1 MATTIVVDL
10 PTLARIRT
18 AHEDLAMRAH
28 EMNAAAKGANLTV
41 SSGLLLNVIT
51 PHYANARAATR
62 ASLAVIT
69 TLEGQT
75 AQALSDYETAVTSY
89 ETEVSDLL
97 KNLQHQVELVGAPTP
112 QIALAPQAVPTPA
125 PYGGDV
131 GDEPAPPVT
140 GTHSVAPDPAP
151 VEPLAYSEMPSSD
164 ALQEPLD
171 DTAGREAYLEQL
183 QQDADVGCWQQ
194 ASAHDALGRSPEEMR
209 AAFENREA
217 ITYADLVQD
226 GDLSYPQMNPA
237 IVDDAASRPAS
248 LSAITFR

>member
-51 PHYANARAATR
+51 PHYTNARAATR

-112 QIALAPQAVPTPA
+112 QIALAPQTA
-125 PYGGDV
+125 PYSGGGDV

-151 VEPLAYSEMPSSD
+151 VEPLAYSETPSSD

-183 QQDADVGCWQQ
+183 QQDADVGFWQQ

-237 IVDDAASRPAS
+237 IADGAASRPAS